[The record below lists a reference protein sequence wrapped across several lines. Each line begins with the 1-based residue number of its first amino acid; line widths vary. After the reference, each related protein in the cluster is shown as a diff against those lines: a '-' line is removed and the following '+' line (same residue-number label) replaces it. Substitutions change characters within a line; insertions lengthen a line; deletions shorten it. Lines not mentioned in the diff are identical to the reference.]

1 MISGKFHLLFVKKFR
16 ETEGCP
22 KGHNEGDLVKIGQEL
37 KDPRAV
43 KVLEFQG
50 LACLME

>member
-1 MISGKFHLLFVKKFR
+1 MDSREDWMQGK
-16 ETEGCP
+16 GCP
-22 KGHNEGDLVKIGQEL
+22 KGHNEGCLVKIGQEL

-50 LACLME
+50 LASLMK

>member
-1 MISGKFHLLFVKKFR
+1 MVFLRNL
-16 ETEGCP
+16 GCP
-22 KGHNEGDLVKIGQEL
+22 KSLNEGDMVKIGQEL

-50 LACLME
+50 PSSAVE

>member
-1 MISGKFHLLFVKKFR
+1 MDSREDWTQGK
-16 ETEGCP
+16 GCQ

-50 LACLME
+50 LASLME

>member
-1 MISGKFHLLFVKKFR
+1 MQGK
-16 ETEGCP
+16 GCP
-22 KGHNEGDLVKIGQEL
+22 KGQNEGGLVKMDQEL